1 MRPLRI
7 LAFIGFIAVFVGLA
21 VRFWIDALPPG
32 EPFWAALPQIPTRAP
47 QVVIASE
54 QPSGPAASAR
64 SSRRPQ
70 RTRGPGPSF
79 TTIRSGQAAVP
90 PAAGARNALTH
101 PRAGGAPSSPPRTR
115 PPAPPP
121 AAPPKAPVAAP
132 TPPSPSPPSAPAAPA
147 APAASPA
154 AAPAAAPTT
163 RAKPSREKKE
173 HASRPKANS
182 KRSNQTA
189 PTQASE
195 SPQPPTPAEPSSD
208 TSKPGSGHGDKNHDH
223 SGPPGAKESDKK
235 DSDKKDSHK
244 KP

>member
-54 QPSGPAASAR
+54 QPSGPAGSAR

-90 PAAGARNALTH
+90 SAAGARNALTH

-115 PPAPPP
+115 PPAPAPG
-121 AAPPKAPVAAP
+121 APPQPAGAPQ
-132 TPPSPSPPSAPAAPA
+132 SAGR
-147 APAASPA
+147 
-154 AAPAAAPTT
+154 
-163 RAKPSREKKE
+163 RA
-173 HASRPKANS
+173 HASVPIPSLGA
-182 KRSNQTA
+182 RSARSARSLARCSAGRRAHDSCQTVTGEERA
-189 PTQASE
+189 RVAS
-195 SPQPPTPAEPSSD
+195 Q
-208 TSKPGSGHGDKNHDH
+208 G
-223 SGPPGAKESDKK
+223 
-235 DSDKKDSHK
+235 
-244 KP
+244 